1 MKKIRVLIVDDSA
14 FVRKAIRRMLSTE
27 PDIEVVD
34 AAADGREAVEKVCRL
49 KPDIVTLDVRMAG
62 MDGLTALER
71 IMRDCPTPVLMLSSL
86 TQEGADVTLKALDLG
101 AVDFLDKARAESSM
115 DITLLANE
123 LVTKVRTIAG
133 VDMGKLRPLAVE
145 PPPPPL
151 QVPIPPR
158 ETAARVATP
167 AKIDVVAI
175 GTSTGGPTAL
185 QLTIPRLPR
194 NFPAAVIVVQHMPPG
209 FTRTLAERLNTLSL
223 IPVSEAAEGDS
234 VEPGRVLV
242 APAGQH
248 LKLLKKNGRYVVHL
262 DREPSDLFHKPSVDV
277 MMESVARACGR
288 RSLGVLLTGMGSD
301 GARGMKAIKAAGGR
315 TLAESEET
323 CIVYGMPKSA
333 VEEGAVDRV
342 VPLHEI
348 AREIVQEM

>member
-14 FVRKAIRRMLSTE
+14 FVRKALRRMLSTE
-27 PDIEVVD
+27 QDIEVVD
-34 AAADGREAVEKVCRL
+34 AAADGREAMEKVCRL

-86 TQEGADVTLKALDLG
+86 TREGADITLKALDLG
-101 AVDFLDKARAESSM
+101 AVDFIDKTRAESSM

-123 LVTKVRTIAG
+123 LVTKVRAIAG
-133 VDMGKLRPLAVE
+133 VDTGKLKPLAVE
-145 PPPPPL
+145 PA
-151 QVPIPPR
+151 PPR
-158 ETAARVATP
+158 AQETAAPLEAAPQPVAP
-167 AKIDVVAI
+167 GKFDVVAI

-185 QLTIPRLPR
+185 QHTIPRLPR
-194 NFPAAVIVVQHMPPG
+194 HFPAAVIVVQHMPPG
-209 FTRTLAERLNTLSL
+209 FTRTLAERLNALSFL
-223 IPVSEAAEGDS
+223 PVTEAVEGERL
-234 VEPGRVLV
+234 EPGRVLV

-248 LKLLKKNGRYVVHL
+248 LKLVKKNGRYVVHL

-277 MMESVARACGR
+277 MMESVARACGH

-301 GARGMKAIKAAGGR
+301 GARGMKAIKDAGGR

-333 VEEGAVDRV
+333 VEEGAVDRI
-342 VPLHEI
+342 VPLNEM
-348 AREIVQEM
+348 AGEIVREM